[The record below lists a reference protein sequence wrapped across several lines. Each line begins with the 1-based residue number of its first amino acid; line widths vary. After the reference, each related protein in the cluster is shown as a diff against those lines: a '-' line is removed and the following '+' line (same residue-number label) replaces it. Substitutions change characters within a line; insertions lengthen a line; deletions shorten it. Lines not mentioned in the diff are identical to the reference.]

1 MFWYRTSCA
10 TLLITVSH
18 ISWKWVWVKYGWGGS
33 FIIIIA
39 SAWIGSF
46 VNFRKDYF
54 NLYCMDKTNEF
65 FFGGG
70 VENLHYFLLFLLC
83 VVNAFIFNSHLN
95 WNIVCCLKLSKQNC
109 FNIIIKDIGVDAEK
123 ICCSPTFRL
132 LFIYLFFFIAL
143 RNYINAEKIQY
154 QVLSSDSRP
163 GL

>member
-1 MFWYRTSCA
+1 MGGGD
-10 TLLITVSH
+10 LLLLLLHLLELGLSLILEKIILIFIAWT
-18 ISWKWVWVKYGWGGS
+18 KQMS
-33 FIIIIA
+33 F
-39 SAWIGSF
+39 F
-46 VNFRKDYF
+46 
-54 NLYCMDKTNEF
+54 L
-65 FFGGG
+65 GGG